1 MHDSSKKAINNG
13 NKHIINIYWMAKKNI
28 PISKLPSLI
37 YILKLI
43 EIVHSIPFSS
53 VDCERG
59 FSKQNI
65 IKCNAM
71 ENDTLHIL
79 MMVGLEGTDLFGYDF
94 SDALSK
100 FFQGKNRRIH
110 VK

>member
-1 MHDSSKKAINNG
+1 M
-13 NKHIINIYWMAKKNI
+13 
-28 PISKLPSLI
+28 
-37 YILKLI
+37 
-43 EIVHSIPFSS
+43 HSIPFSS
-53 VDCERG
+53 VNCERG

-100 FFQGKNRRIH
+100 IFQSKNKRIH

>member
-1 MHDSSKKAINNG
+1 MHDSSKKTINNG

-28 PISKLPSLI
+28 PI

-43 EIVHSIPFSS
+43 EIVHSIRFSS
-53 VDCERG
+53 VDCEKS

-65 IKCNAM
+65 IKCNVM
-71 ENDTLHIL
+71 KNDTLHIL

-94 SDALSK
+94 SDTLSK
-100 FFQGKNRRIH
+100 IFQGENRRI
-110 VK
+110 K

>member
-1 MHDSSKKAINNG
+1 MVDESTDISTNSHFIIYFLLLYDNYLDSYPN
-13 NKHIINIYWMAKKNI
+13 
-28 PISKLPSLI
+28 
-37 YILKLI
+37 ILKLM
-43 EIVHSIPFSS
+43 EIVYSIPFSS

-65 IKCNAM
+65 IKTDLRNAM
-71 ENDTLHIL
+71 ENDTLHLL

-100 FFQGKNRRIH
+100 FLQSKNRRI
-110 VK
+110 K

>member
-1 MHDSSKKAINNG
+1 
-13 NKHIINIYWMAKKNI
+13 MAKKNI

-53 VDCERG
+53 VGCERG

-100 FFQGKNRRIH
+100 FLQSKNRKKIL
-110 VK
+110 KFEKNFSTQKISFF

>member
-1 MHDSSKKAINNG
+1 MITN
-13 NKHIINIYWMAKKNI
+13 IINTRIYWMAKKNI

-65 IKCNAM
+65 IKTDLCNVM
-71 ENDTLHIL
+71 ENDILHLL
-79 MMVGLEGTDLFGYDF
+79 MMVGLEGTNLFCYDF

-100 FFQGKNRRIH
+100 FLQSKNKRI
-110 VK
+110 K

>member
-53 VDCERG
+53 VDCERVLA
-59 FSKQNI
+59 NR
-65 IKCNAM
+65 
-71 ENDTLHIL
+71 IL
-79 MMVGLEGTDLFGYDF
+79 SNVMQWKMTHCTY
-94 SDALSK
+94 
-100 FFQGKNRRIH
+100 
-110 VK
+110 

>member
-13 NKHIINIYWMAKKNI
+13 NKHIINIMKMIYWMAKENI

-53 VDCERG
+53 VDCERVLA
-59 FSKQNI
+59 NR
-65 IKCNAM
+65 
-71 ENDTLHIL
+71 IL
-79 MMVGLEGTDLFGYDF
+79 SNVMQWKMTHYTY
-94 SDALSK
+94 
-100 FFQGKNRRIH
+100 
-110 VK
+110 